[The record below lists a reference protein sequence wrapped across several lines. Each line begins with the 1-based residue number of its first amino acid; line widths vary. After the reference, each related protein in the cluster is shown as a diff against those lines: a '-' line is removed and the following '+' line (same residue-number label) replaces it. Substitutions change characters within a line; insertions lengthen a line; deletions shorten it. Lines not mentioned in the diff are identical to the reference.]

1 MSHISTRAHSIIKEL
16 KMTKLYDFE
25 VTTIT
30 GEQKKLSDYK
40 GQAVLIVN
48 TASKCGFTNQYAE
61 LEELQQTYAS
71 KGLAILGFPCNQF
84 KQQEKGSDADIN
96 TFCQLNFGVTF
107 DMFSKIDVN
116 GDNAAPL
123 YKWLK
128 SEATGLLGSK
138 GIKWNFTKFLVNR
151 DGDVVDRFA
160 PTLSPK
166 GMVKDIE
173 KLL

>member
-1 MSHISTRAHSIIKEL
+1 
-16 KMTKLYDFE
+16 MTKLYDFE

-30 GEQKKLSDYK
+30 GEQKQLSDYK

-61 LEELQQTYAS
+61 LEELNQTYGD

-96 TFCQLNFGVTF
+96 SFCQLNFGVTF

-116 GDNAAPL
+116 GDNADPL
-123 YKWLK
+123 YNWLK
-128 SEATGLLGSK
+128 SEARGLLGSK

-151 DGDVVDRFA
+151 DGDVVERFA
-160 PTLSPK
+160 PTVSPK
-166 GMVKDIE
+166 GMIKDIE

>member
-1 MSHISTRAHSIIKEL
+1 
-16 KMTKLYDFE
+16 MTKLYDFE

-96 TFCQLNFGVTF
+96 AFCQLNFGVTF

>member
-1 MSHISTRAHSIIKEL
+1 
-16 KMTKLYDFE
+16 MTKLYDFE

-30 GEQKKLSDYK
+30 GEKKQLSDYE

-48 TASKCGFTNQYAE
+48 TASKCGFTNQYKE
-61 LEELQQTYAS
+61 LEELHQKYSEQ
-71 KGLAILGFPCNQF
+71 GLAILGFPCNQF
-84 KQQEKGSDADIN
+84 KQQEKGSDADISA
-96 TFCQLNFGVTF
+96 FCQLNFGVSF

-116 GDNAAPL
+116 GDNADPL

-128 SEATGLLGSK
+128 NDAKGLLGSK
-138 GIKWNFTKFLVNR
+138 SVKWNFTKFLVNR
-151 DGDVVDRFA
+151 DGKVVSRFP

>member
-1 MSHISTRAHSIIKEL
+1 
-16 KMTKLYDFE
+16 MTKLYDFE

-96 TFCQLNFGVTF
+96 AFCQLNFGVTF

-116 GDNAAPL
+116 GDSAAPL